1 MSVKVSYV
9 VVYKEPHQKPASRHE
24 VIVVEDTMTI
34 RALLELLRKKSLEY
48 CQHHKYELERVGI
61 KDIA

>member
-9 VVYKEPHQKPASRHE
+9 VVYKAPHQKPASRHE
-24 VIVVEDTMTI
+24 VIEVEDTITV
-34 RALLELLRKKSLEY
+34 RALMELVRRKSLEY
-48 CQHHKYELERVGI
+48 CQHHKYELERVSI